1 MKFETKRLEIKK
13 PSDEDKQELID
24 GLNCWEVCKFL
35 TNVPYPY
42 SNRDAEYWLK
52 VTSESKFQSN
62 IYLKKKLIGGIG
74 FKQVKENRYELGYW
88 IAFKKWGNGYATEA
102 SFGALKFLEKD
113 NNCDIFA
120 NYLVGNLASA
130 NVLLKIGFRVFGKGD
145 LFSTSLKKK
154 IICVKLKYHKEILR
168 LI

>member
-62 IYLKKKLIGGIG
+62 IYLKK
-74 FKQVKENRYELGYW
+74 N
-88 IAFKKWGNGYATEA
+88 
-102 SFGALKFLEKD
+102 
-113 NNCDIFA
+113 
-120 NYLVGNLASA
+120 
-130 NVLLKIGFRVFGKGD
+130 
-145 LFSTSLKKK
+145 
-154 IICVKLKYHKEILR
+154 
-168 LI
+168 